1 MTTSAGP
8 DFSKERILL
17 TNDDG
22 IHAPGMEI
30 LERVVR
36 ELCDDVW
43 VIAPEFEQSG
53 ASHSLSIANPIRLRQ
68 IDEKRFAIR
77 GTPTDCVLMAYYDI
91 MRDKRPTM
99 LISGI
104 NRGAN
109 LAEDVTYSGTC
120 AAAMEGTQLG
130 IRSVAMSLVFTIGGK
145 ARWATAERYAGSVLR
160 HLLKVEWREN
170 SFLNVNFP
178 DCDPPEVTGV
188 MVTKQGQRPPGS
200 FTLDARIDARNV
212 PYDWVKISYQK
223 GGEHNETD
231 LEAIDRNAISVTPL
245 QLDLTH
251 HEWRGR
257 LEDGIKKLHLY

>member
-1 MTTSAGP
+1 MTSAGP

-91 MRDKRPTM
+91 MRDQRPTM

-130 IRSVAMSLVFTIGGK
+130 LRSIAMSLVFTIGGK
-145 ARWATAERYAGSVLR
+145 ARWATAERYAGAVLR
-160 HLLKVEWREN
+160 HLLRVEWREN

-178 DCDPPEVTGV
+178 DCEPPEVTGV
-188 MVTKQGQRPPGS
+188 LVTKQGQRPPGS

-212 PYDWVKISYQK
+212 PYYWVKISYQK
-223 GGEHNETD
+223 GGEHDETD
-231 LEAIDRNAISVTPL
+231 LEAIDRNAIAVTPL

-251 HEWRGR
+251 HEWRAR
-257 LEDGIKKLHLY
+257 LSDGIKKLHLY